1 MKLIIDIPEE
11 VLNTIKSFKG
21 KFICKNGY
29 DLIRGIQN
37 GTPFDSVI
45 DDIKAEISEPIQ
57 EDCYFIGQAKIQ
69 AETIKWCLEIID
81 KYISGKEFS
90 FPERENET
98 EAIEEAE
105 AIVKAF
111 KYSLEALDER
121 LEDYE
126 HEQELLEQDMKE
138 GVRGVGITRHC
149 VELSTKKKLIS
160 EVLCFMTQAI
170 EDAKKGDI

>member
-1 MKLIIDIPEE
+1 MSEYIKKEDAFTAIEKGLPYMCYDECGNERATWLSIKDI
-11 VLNTIKSFKG
+11 V
-21 KFICKNGY
+21 NGLPTY
-29 DLIRGIQN
+29 
-37 GTPFDSVI
+37 
-45 DDIKAEISEPIQ
+45 
-57 EDCYFIGQAKIQ
+57 
-69 AETIKWCLEIID
+69 
-81 KYISGKEFS
+81 S
-90 FPERENET
+90 FPDREKEI

-138 GVRGVGITRHC
+138 GVRGVGATRHC

>member
-1 MKLIIDIPEE
+1 MSEYIKKDDALDELNKWDWQELYLPIHFKENILDELPTYSFPDREKGPDTFFREATKEE
-11 VLNTIKSFKG
+11 
-21 KFICKNGY
+21 
-29 DLIRGIQN
+29 RE
-37 GTPFDSVI
+37 SV
-45 DDIKAEISEPIQ
+45 
-57 EDCYFIGQAKIQ
+57 
-69 AETIKWCLEIID
+69 D
-81 KYISGKEFS
+81 KYIKSIS
-90 FPERENET
+90 FPEREKET

-138 GVRGVGITRHC
+138 GVRGVGVMRHC

>member
-1 MKLIIDIPEE
+1 MSEYIKKDDALDELNKWDWQELYLPIHFKENILDELPTYSFPDREKGTDTFFREATKEE
-11 VLNTIKSFKG
+11 
-21 KFICKNGY
+21 
-29 DLIRGIQN
+29 RE
-37 GTPFDSVI
+37 SV
-45 DDIKAEISEPIQ
+45 
-57 EDCYFIGQAKIQ
+57 
-69 AETIKWCLEIID
+69 D
-81 KYISGKEFS
+81 KYIKSIS
-90 FPERENET
+90 FPEREKET

-138 GVRGVGITRHC
+138 GVRGVGVMRHC